1 MSNNTKLW
9 LLAFAIT
16 LLITLVW
23 LMTFPADAQSGTGQS
38 SVEDWQSIMADRGLE
53 VSTVQ
58 YYPQGRVWQQPY
70 RYAWPPQGGYRFYD
84 KPLERPQ
91 DILPPRWS
99 DQRAQ
104 WPRDYR
110 YRRECWFRAE
120 C

>member
-9 LLAFAIT
+9 ILAFAIT
-16 LLITLVW
+16 LLIALVW
-23 LMTFPADAQSGTGQS
+23 MMTFPADA
-38 SVEDWQSIMADRGLE
+38 
-53 VSTVQ
+53 Q

-110 YRRECWFRAE
+110 YRRECWFRPE